1 MLQHEIDTI
10 NSFALIGE
18 FGFYSAEGPFPVDK
32 SGTIWTIEISPQ
44 TLTAGLSTGVG
55 QLTDME
61 RPTVA
66 LIADGQIVGGGVFE
80 DFHEPEGEEVAYLLV
95 DQYAMD
101 DEGGPE

>member
-44 TLTAGLSTGVG
+44 SLTAGLSTGIG
-55 QLTDME
+55 QLTDMD
-61 RPTVA
+61 RPAVA
-66 LIADGQIVGGGVFE
+66 LMADCEIIGGGVFE
-80 DFHEPEGEEVAYLLV
+80 DFHEPEGEEAVYLLV
-95 DQYAMD
+95 DQYAM
-101 DEGGPE
+101 GGEQ